1 MKKKKSTTCLDCNSN
16 IYQIHDFKK
25 KKKQA
30 NSHLIVMSQARIIRE
45 KVHITTITGG
55 CSMFSMLFT
64 IDQKVEDYALFL
76 DLVNLESSH
85 NQQPI

>member
-1 MKKKKSTTCLDCNSN
+1 MKKKKAQPVLTATQISTKYMTL
-16 IYQIHDFKK
+16 KK

-30 NSHLIVMSQARIIRE
+30 DSHLIVMSQARIIRE